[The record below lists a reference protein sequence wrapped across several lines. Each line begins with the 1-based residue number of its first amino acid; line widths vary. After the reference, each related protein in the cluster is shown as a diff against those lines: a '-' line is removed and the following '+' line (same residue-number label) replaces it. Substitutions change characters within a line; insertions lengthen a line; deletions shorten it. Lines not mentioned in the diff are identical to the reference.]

1 MLLWCIWHNRNDK
14 FWNDN
19 VQMTRQ
25 IGRHAF
31 DDWNDWTTEADLVR
45 WEKPPLDWVK
55 CNVDVAF
62 VSGSGRTSMGL
73 CFRDNSGHF
82 MAGMAQ
88 WQQTVI
94 SSVEGEAW
102 ALLLAMEEARYRGL
116 DRVQFES
123 DSKVLIEVIH
133 MKRRGN
139 SEFLSIIHDILSLMS
154 SFINFEVK
162 FVRRQANLVAH
173 TLARAANSWASF
185 HRFENI
191 PFYIERLVF
200 NEMQ

>member
-1 MLLWCIWHNRNDK
+1 MR
-14 FWNDN
+14 
-19 VQMTRQ
+19 
-25 IGRHAF
+25 
-31 DDWNDWTTEADLVR
+31 
-45 WEKPPLDWVK
+45 
-55 CNVDVAF
+55 
-62 VSGSGRTSMGL
+62 L

-82 MAGMAQ
+82 MAGITQ
-88 WQQTVI
+88 WQQTVK

-154 SFINFEVK
+154 SLINF
-162 FVRRQANLVAH
+162 
-173 TLARAANSWASF
+173 
-185 HRFENI
+185 
-191 PFYIERLVF
+191 
-200 NEMQ
+200 

>member
-1 MLLWCIWHNRNDK
+1 ML
-14 FWNDN
+14 
-19 VQMTRQ
+19 Q
-25 IGRHAF
+25 
-31 DDWNDWTTEADLVR
+31 
-45 WEKPPLDWVK
+45 KPTLDWVK

-82 MAGMAQ
+82 MAGMTQ

-102 ALLLAMEEARYRGL
+102 TLLLAMEEARHSGL

-123 DSKVLIEVIH
+123 DSKVLIEAIH

-139 SEFLSIIHDILSLMS
+139 SEFLSIVCDILSFMS
-154 SFINFEVK
+154 SFLNFEVK
-162 FVRRQANLVAH
+162 FVRRQTNLVAH
-173 TLARAANSWASF
+173 TLARAVNS
-185 HRFENI
+185 
-191 PFYIERLVF
+191 
-200 NEMQ
+200 